1 MLSSLRNNEFFKNN
15 VMPKLKTRKSVSKKV
30 RITGSG
36 KLKTRATGQNHYNSR
51 DTGKASRAKR
61 QDNSVYE
68 AVAKNIKASLPY
80 SF

>member
-1 MLSSLRNNEFFKNN
+1 
-15 VMPKLKTRKSVSKKV
+15 MPKLKTRKSVAKKV
-30 RITGSG
+30 KVTGTG

-51 DTGKASRAKR
+51 NTGDQTRSKR
-61 QDNSVYE
+61 QDNSVYP

>member
-1 MLSSLRNNEFFKNN
+1 
-15 VMPKLKTRKSVSKKV
+15 MPKLKTRKSVVKKV
-30 RITGSG
+30 KITGSG

-51 DTGKASRAKR
+51 NTGAETRAKR
-61 QDNSVYE
+61 QDSDVYP

>member
-1 MLSSLRNNEFFKNN
+1 
-15 VMPKLKTRKSVSKKV
+15 MPKLKTRKSVVKKV
-30 RITGSG
+30 KITGSG

-51 DTGKASRAKR
+51 NTGDQTRSKR
-61 QDNSVYE
+61 QDNTVYP

>member
-1 MLSSLRNNEFFKNN
+1 
-15 VMPKLKTRKSVSKKV
+15 MPKLKTRKSVVKKV
-30 RITGSG
+30 KITGTG

-51 DTGKASRAKR
+51 NTGDQTRSKR
-61 QDNSVYE
+61 QDNDVYP

>member
-1 MLSSLRNNEFFKNN
+1 
-15 VMPKLKTRKSVSKKV
+15 MPKLKTRKSVVKKV
-30 RITGSG
+30 KITGSG

-51 DTGKASRAKR
+51 NSGDQTRAKR
-61 QDNSVYE
+61 QDNTVYP